1 MIKVL
6 VRPSVIILTPYRLH
20 QVYALEKMLAVWDM
34 QTSRYTSFLYEFEA
48 EDEKKDSKLGLL
60 KIPRGLGLDTV
71 KSALDVVGEEYT
83 VIDQTGQY
91 KNYSKISNME
101 MCFPPKN
108 EIQENSGQFL
118 NNTLYYNNQAFLA
131 LDVGMGKTY
140 CSTKH
145 VCDVKKTTMVISFN
159 LANQWSN
166 KITEYTNLETGENG
180 GVVNIVGVQY
190 FEDCVSGKIKPKASI
205 YLTTINTLH
214 LYQKIHGKMSLQNI
228 VDKLGIGIKI
238 FDEAHNRYLLFNSID
253 LNMQTDETIYLSAT
267 PGRSA
272 KVEDKMFA
280 KIYKNVQSYGS
291 YTAQMND
298 YYVIRY
304 VTYDSKSTAED
315 RIGFKTPRG
324 LSSLKYTRYLFD
336 KYGGNLMRVVMYYA
350 EPIFKENPNSK
361 MLIVTDWIQ
370 DIEFIKKWLNK
381 KYPSF
386 SVGTYCGLI
395 KDKEEKENELTKQII
410 IGTIG
415 SMQNGKDI
423 EGLQMLFPLTTFS
436 SSIVTRQLLGR
447 LRPLKDKDVYYFDFA
462 DISVPS
468 IMDQRRDRDKVFKLR
483 AATQIEND
491 RIDLERI

>member
-20 QVYALEKMLAVWDM
+20 QVYALEKMLAVWDP
-34 QTSRYTSFLYEFEA
+34 QANRYTSFLYEFEA
-48 EDEKKDSKLGLL
+48 EDEKKDPKLGLL
-60 KIPRGLGLDTV
+60 KLPRGLGLETV
-71 KSALDVVGEEYT
+71 KAALEVICEEYT
-83 VIDQTGQY
+83 VIDQTSRY
-91 KNYSKISNME
+91 KNYSKISKMD
-101 MCFPPKN
+101 MVFPPKD
-108 EIQENSGQFL
+108 EVQEESCKFL
-118 NNTLYYNNQAFLA
+118 NNTLYYNNQAFLQ
-131 LDVGMGKTY
+131 LDVGKGKTY

-145 VCDVKKTTMVISFN
+145 ICDVKKTTMVISFN

-166 KITEYTNLETGENG
+166 KISEYTNLENGENG
-180 GVVNIVGVQY
+180 GIVNVVGIQY
-190 FEDCVSGKIKPKASI
+190 FEDCVSGKINPKAAV

-214 LYQKIHGKMSLQNI
+214 LYQKTHGKMSLQDI
-228 VDKLGIGIKI
+228 ADCLGIGIKI

-280 KIYKNVQSYGS
+280 KIYKEVKSYGS
-291 YTAQMND
+291 YTAQMNN
-298 YYVIRY
+298 YYIIRY
-304 VTYDSKSTAED
+304 VTYNSNSTAED
-315 RIGFKTPRG
+315 RVGFKTPRG

-336 KYGGNLMRVVMYYA
+336 KYGGNLMRTVMYYA
-350 EPIFKENPNSK
+350 EPIFKENPKAK

-370 DIEFIKKWLNK
+370 DIEFIRDWLKK
-381 KYPSF
+381 KYPNY
-386 SVGTYCGLI
+386 SVGTYCGLV
-395 KDKEEKENELTKQII
+395 KDKELKEKELTKQII

-447 LRPLKDKDVYYFDFA
+447 LRQIKDKDVYYFDFA

-468 IMDQRRDRDKVFKLR
+468 IMDQRRDRDRVFRLR
-483 AATQIEND
+483 AANEIEND
-491 RIDLERI
+491 RIDLDRI